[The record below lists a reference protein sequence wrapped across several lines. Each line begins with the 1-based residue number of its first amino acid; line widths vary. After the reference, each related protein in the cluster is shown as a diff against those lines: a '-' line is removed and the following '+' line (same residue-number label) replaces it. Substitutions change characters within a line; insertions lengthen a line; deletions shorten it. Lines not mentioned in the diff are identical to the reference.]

1 MSVQIKVTQRT
12 NTLIPYEV
20 LVGMSVE
27 PGDEIE
33 FVKQPDGRFLIRK
46 ARAPIANLDGDVA
59 DDGLMSEDA
68 ISAMVRKL
76 SLGDFVAA

>member
-1 MSVQIKVTQRT
+1 MAVQIKVTQRT

-20 LVGMSVE
+20 LMGMGVN

-46 ARAPIANLDGDVA
+46 ARTPIVNLESDVTN
-59 DDGLMSEDA
+59 DGLMSEDD

-76 SLGDFVAA
+76 SLGDLSAA